1 MSPPFLVYPSTQQA
15 HIMISAGEMKEI
27 IQDLLTSQR
36 LAVLSTQMSGRP
48 YSNLIAF
55 AATEDLK
62 EILFATTRAT
72 RKYANLMAEPHVS
85 LLVDNRSNQETDF
98 GEASAVTV
106 LGGAEEVRGSERD
119 RYVQLYLN
127 KHPYLKEFV
136 TAPSCALIKIRVEKF
151 IMVTQFQEVRE
162 IYPTP

>member
-1 MSPPFLVYPSTQQA
+1 
-15 HIMISAGEMKEI
+15 MIDTAEMKEI
-27 IQDLLTSQR
+27 VQNLMTSQG

-48 YSNLIAF
+48 YSNLIA

-106 LGGAEEVRGSERD
+106 LGVAEEVMGSERERGLQ
-119 RYVQLYLN
+119 RYLK
-127 KHPYLKEFV
+127 KHPYLEEFV
-136 TAPSCALIKIRVEKF
+136 TAPTCALIRVKVEKF

-162 IYPTP
+162 IYPAS

>member
-1 MSPPFLVYPSTQQA
+1 
-15 HIMISAGEMKEI
+15 MIDAVEMREI
-27 IQDLLTSQR
+27 VQDLLNSQR

-62 EILFATTRAT
+62 DILFATTRAT
-72 RKYANLMAEPHVS
+72 RKFANLTAEPHVS
-85 LLVDNRSNQETDF
+85 LLIDNRSNQETDF

-106 LGGAEEVRGSERD
+106 LGTAEEVMYPEREK
-119 RYVQLYLN
+119 YLQLYLE
-127 KHPYLKEFV
+127 KHPYLEEFV
-136 TAPSCALIKIRVEKF
+136 TSPTCALIRVKVEKF